1 MPIRVLEFYSGIGG
15 LHRALSQSNV
25 EGEVV
30 CAYDWDQCAC
40 RVYTTN
46 YGANIVKKVD
56 ICTLQAS
63 DLAVHQADL
72 WLLSPSCQ
80 PYTVLNPL
88 ARGAED
94 PRAKSFIHL
103 IEHVLPQLVA
113 EGAHP
118 SYMLIENVAG
128 FETSSTRHRLLA
140 TLESLRYSI
149 VELLLTPLQFGV
161 PNSRLRYYL
170 FAKAKPLGFR
180 TVDILESAPE
190 SRVWRHIPGRGEDW
204 VDPRSGE
211 EKAQKEQDPTAE
223 IREYLDAEPDNS
235 LVHPNAVPDP
245 VLEKWGRLFDIV
257 LPSARRSCCFTRGY
271 AKMAERSGSVLQ
283 MNEELDTTTVFDRF
297 LAAQRRGEKD
307 AVRILAPLR
316 LRYFSPTELLRLFCF
331 LPLVTASPVADAS
344 INHEDFGWPTD
355 LSVKTQYRLIGNSVN
370 VRVVTE
376 LINYLFE

>member
-128 FETSSTRHRLLA
+128 FEVLDLL
-140 TLESLRYSI
+140 
-149 VELLLTPLQFGV
+149 
-161 PNSRLRYYL
+161 
-170 FAKAKPLGFR
+170 
-180 TVDILESAPE
+180 
-190 SRVWRHIPGRGEDW
+190 
-204 VDPRSGE
+204 
-211 EKAQKEQDPTAE
+211 
-223 IREYLDAEPDNS
+223 
-235 LVHPNAVPDP
+235 
-245 VLEKWGRLFDIV
+245 
-257 LPSARRSCCFTRGY
+257 
-271 AKMAERSGSVLQ
+271 
-283 MNEELDTTTVFDRF
+283 RF
-297 LAAQRRGEKD
+297 VLAA
-307 AVRILAPLR
+307 L
-316 LRYFSPTELLRLFCF
+316 
-331 LPLVTASPVADAS
+331 
-344 INHEDFGWPTD
+344 
-355 LSVKTQYRLIGNSVN
+355 KT
-370 VRVVTE
+370 
-376 LINYLFE
+376 